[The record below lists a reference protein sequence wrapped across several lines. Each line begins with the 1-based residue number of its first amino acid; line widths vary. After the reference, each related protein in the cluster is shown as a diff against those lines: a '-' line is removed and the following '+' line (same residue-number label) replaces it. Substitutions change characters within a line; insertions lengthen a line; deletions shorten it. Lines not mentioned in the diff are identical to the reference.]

1 MNKEQI
7 EAIKKQSELELR
19 NKIEMMKDF
28 DFSPEEHKD
37 MLDKLNFI
45 YENNLR
51 SLEHFSS
58 K

>member
-7 EAIKKQSELELR
+7 EAIKKQSELELK
-19 NKIEMMKDF
+19 NKIEMMKGF
-28 DFSPEEHKD
+28 DFSPEERKD

-45 YENNLR
+45 HENNLR
-51 SLEHFSS
+51 SLEHFSN